1 MLRKRHLAEQR
12 ENTLALTIVGGVRLS
27 HVAISVGMVIDVRHS
42 LSVKRTL
49 RHLADASKS
58 SHVARTDTFR
68 MNTQILRIVVA
79 YLMHHALKVEHVA
92 IFTSLGIVGE
102 HDILVLTSETR
113 KNGDAIV
120 LVNDTRLSRYDA
132 VGEEKLGAETMD
144 VSHEYIL
151 NAVVRDV
158 ASDALHHTTGCAIGE
173 RQAQHVLISHAL
185 LLVGITY
192 TLCKNVCLATSR
204 RCKHKM
210 KTAACRYHF
219 SLTWVWNKRLLH
231 IIYW

>member
-1 MLRKRHLAEQR
+1 
-12 ENTLALTIVGGVRLS
+12 
-27 HVAISVGMVIDVRHS
+27 MVIDVRHS

-49 RHLADASKS
+49 RHLADASKG
-58 SHVARTDTFR
+58 SHIALTDTFR
-68 MNTQILRIVVA
+68 MNTQVLRIVMA
-79 YLMHHALKVEHVA
+79 YLMHHALKVEHIAVFA
-92 IFTSLGIVGE
+92 ALGIVGE

-113 KNGDAIV
+113 KDGDAIV

-144 VSHEYIL
+144 VSHKDIL

-158 ASDALHHTTGCAIGE
+158 ASDALHHATGCAIGE

-185 LLVGITY
+185 LLVGMTY
-192 TLCKNVCLATSR
+192 ALCKNVCLAASR
-204 RCKHKM
+204 RCQHKM